1 MKKNPDSRLTAN
13 GLQIYLRLLGYVRP
27 HWRMALGAVLAMAV
41 AALTEPAFAAL
52 IKPMVDGSFVNRDP
66 WLVKVIPLAIVVV
79 FLLRGATLFASSY
92 AMSWISRN
100 VVMRIRSDLF
110 ARMLRLPTGFYDNN
124 ATGILLSKIIYDVDQ
139 VSNAGTNAVTTI
151 IRDTLTVLGLVA
163 YMAYLSGWLVLIFL
177 GVGPV
182 MALIVMW
189 VSRRFRKL
197 SRRIQVS
204 MGNVASTAEEGI
216 EGQQVIKLFDAQDYE
231 QRRFDAANRHN
242 ARQLLKFEATKS
254 ANSPVVQL
262 LASGA
267 LAVVIY
273 LATLPSVVESITP
286 GTFVSFI
293 AAMLLLMPPLKR
305 LTEVMSPIQRGIA
318 AGESLFAI
326 IDEPAEVDEGARSL
340 GRAQGRI
347 EFRDVRFNYPGK
359 SDVLKGIDLHVAPG
373 ETVALVGRS
382 GSGKTT
388 LVSLLPRL
396 YEVSQGEILLDGYP
410 LHEYRL
416 ADLRRQIAMVGQHV
430 VLFNDTIAANIA
442 YGMDKI
448 DLDAVRR
455 AAKAAHALEFIE
467 RLPQGFDTPIG
478 ENGVMLSGGQ
488 RQRLAIARALLKDAP
503 ILILDEATSALD
515 TESEQQIKAALDVLM
530 QGRTTL
536 VIAHRL
542 STIENA
548 DRIVVMHD
556 GQIVES
562 GRHEEL
568 LAEGGHYASL
578 HRLQFKEAAQSSEQV

>member
-1 MKKNPDSRLTAN
+1 
-13 GLQIYLRLLGYVRP
+13 
-27 HWRMALGAVLAMAV
+27 
-41 AALTEPAFAAL
+41 
-52 IKPMVDGSFVNRDP
+52 
-66 WLVKVIPLAIVVV
+66 
-79 FLLRGATLFASSY
+79 
-92 AMSWISRN
+92 
-100 VVMRIRSDLF
+100 
-110 ARMLRLPTGFYDNN
+110 
-124 ATGILLSKIIYDVDQ
+124 
-139 VSNAGTNAVTTI
+139 
-151 IRDTLTVLGLVA
+151 
-163 YMAYLSGWLVLIFL
+163 
-177 GVGPV
+177 
-182 MALIVMW
+182 
-189 VSRRFRKL
+189 
-197 SRRIQVS
+197 
-204 MGNVASTAEEGI
+204 
-216 EGQQVIKLFDAQDYE
+216 
-231 QRRFDAANRHN
+231 
-242 ARQLLKFEATKS
+242 
-254 ANSPVVQL
+254 
-262 LASGA
+262 
-267 LAVVIY
+267 
-273 LATLPSVVESITP
+273 
-286 GTFVSFI
+286 
-293 AAMLLLMPPLKR
+293 PPLKR

-318 AGESLFAI
+318 AGESLFAV
-326 IDEPAEVDEGARSL
+326 IDEPAEVDEGTRSL
-340 GRAQGRI
+340 ARAQGRI

-467 RLPQGFDTPIG
+467 RLPQGFNTSIG

-515 TESEQQIKAALDVLM
+515 TESEQQIKAALDILM
-530 QGRTTL
+530 EGRTTL

-542 STIENA
+542 STIESA

-568 LAEGGHYASL
+568 LAKGGHYASL
-578 HRLQFKEAAQSSEQV
+578 HRLQFKEAAQPPEQA